1 MNNNLYLFPI
11 LFFILFYIF
20 HIFSIFIKLKILK
33 NPILLIFFS
42 LLLLPIYFIF
52 FDYFDIIISY
62 QEFIYLSCFYFLIV
76 ILYIHLY
83 VGFLKSVSI
92 RIIFELDKIDQK
104 QINFHSLKKIY
115 SYNELINNRISSL
128 IKNKWIYNEVNFK
141 CAKKSII
148 LVKINLFFKKIY
160 RLKNTG

>member
-62 QEFIYLSCFYFLIV
+62 QEFIYLSSFYFLIV

-148 LVKINLFFKKIY
+148 LFKINLFFKKIY